1 MKKNDDKNRIKLW
14 QERLRKNKAAMRDE
28 HARMKKRTDLYDGT
42 REIEKTPGAK
52 SEGPADK
59 ASGVRNI
66 VAELV
71 EAQVDPSVPM
81 PKITARKEEDEAL
94 AKIAEDFLRNETD
107 RLPFERLNDLDE
119 RISPV
124 QGGDYFFVEW
134 DSERHTHDTQGELC
148 VSLLHPRQ
156 VILQDGVNEI
166 NDMDFVIVNMAMTKN
181 HVKTKYGVDV
191 SMEGESNPDSRGG
204 KGIAD
209 DVVTVHFGYFRN
221 EKGGIGRYTWV
232 NDTELEYLEDYQ
244 ARKGKKCKKCG
255 ADMTGL
261 SECRYCGST
270 KVEEIDSD
278 KFQLYED
285 IQLSNGETISQY
297 EEVWEYPTELQEAA
311 KLVFG
316 ENFRGVENGLMMDEM
331 GNLYEAQPQL
341 VQKNREIPYYKPDI
355 YPIIPRLNV
364 SKWGKVLGDSDVDKI
379 MDQQNMI
386 KKCDSRIQEKL
397 DKGGSAIGISEET
410 DFEQTDEQLKII
422 RFKSPADASMF
433 RLLNIQVDPSMDQAV
448 AADQYEQARNILGIT
463 NSLQGRP
470 DPTATSGVAK
480 QIAVAQSAGRLESKR
495 IMKNAA
501 YADLYEVMFK
511 FILAYSD
518 EPRDVR
524 HKNIDGSTTYSQ
536 FNKYDFLRQDAAGE
550 WYWNDEFLFS
560 VDNASTLAG
569 NREAMWQEIRM
580 NLQTGAFGDPKNI
593 ETLIMFWNM
602 MAGQHYPFAAEV
614 KEQLEQQRQNQMPQ
628 QPMQFAP
635 HGGALPL
642 SRGNAEHFPME
653 SDMQGEQLQGVSD
666 NMNMMGGLNN
676 AL

>member
-1 MKKNDDKNRIKLW
+1 MARLQLW
-14 QERLRKNKAAMRDE
+14 QERLRKNEAAMGDE
-28 HARMKKRTDLYDGT
+28 HARMQKRTALYDGA
-42 REIEKTPGAK
+42 RDIEKTPGAK
-52 SEGPADK
+52 SQGPADK
-59 ASGVRNI
+59 ATGVRNI

-71 EAQVDPSVPM
+71 ESQVDPSVPM
-81 PKITARKEEDEAL
+81 PKMTARRQEEESL

-107 RLPFERLNDLDE
+107 RLPFERMNDLDE

-124 QGGDYFFVEW
+124 QGGDFFFVEW
-134 DSERHTHDTQGELC
+134 DSERHTHETQGELC

-156 VILQDGVNEI
+156 VILQNGVNEI
-166 NDMDFVIVNMAMTKN
+166 NDMDFVIVNMSMTKN

-191 SMEGESNPDSRGG
+191 SAEGESDPFSRGG
-204 KGIAD
+204 IGVAD

-221 EKGGIGRYTWV
+221 EKGGIGRYAWV
-232 NDTELEYLEDYQ
+232 NDIELEYLEDYQ
-244 ARKGKKCKKCG
+244 ARKQKKCKQCG
-255 ADMTGL
+255 ANMAGL
-261 SECRYCGST
+261 DKCRYCGST
-270 KVEEIDSD
+270 KAEESDSD
-278 KFQLYED
+278 TFQLFED
-285 IQLSNGETISQY
+285 IQRAEEFGGNISQF
-297 EEVWEYPTELQEAA
+297 EEVWEYPE
-311 KLVFG
+311 
-316 ENFRGVENGLMMDEM
+316 GVENELMMDEM
-331 GNLYEAQPQL
+331 GNAFEAIPQL
-341 VQKNREIPYYKPDI
+341 VQKPREIPYYKPDV

-379 MDQQNMI
+379 TDQQNMI
-386 KKCDSRIQEKL
+386 KKCDSRIQEKM
-397 DKGGSAIGISEET
+397 DKGGSAIIVGEET
-410 DFEQTDEQLKII
+410 DIETTDEQFKII
-422 RFKSPADASMF
+422 RVKNPKEANIL
-433 RLLNIQVDPSMDQAV
+433 RLLNMQMDPSMDQAI
-448 AADQYEQARNILGIT
+448 ANDNYEQARNTLGIT

-511 FILAYSD
+511 FLLAYSD
-518 EPRDVR
+518 EPRAVR
-524 HKNIDGSTTYSQ
+524 HKNIDGTTTYSQ

-550 WYWNDEFLFS
+550 WYWCDEFLFS

-580 NLQTGAFGDPKNI
+580 NLQTGAFGNPNNI

-614 KEQLEQQRQNQMPQ
+614 KEQLEQQKQQQMQ
-628 QPMQFAP
+628 QQMQAGQMQGGGMPGFAP
-635 HGGALPL
+635 
-642 SRGNAEHFPME
+642 E
-653 SDMQGEQLQGVSD
+653 SDMGGGTPD

>member
-1 MKKNDDKNRIKLW
+1 MEKKNEKNLLKIW
-14 QERLRKNKAAMRDE
+14 QERLLKNEAAMRDE
-28 HARMKKRTDLYDGT
+28 HARMQKRAALYDGT
-42 REIEKTPGAK
+42 RDIEKTPGAK
-52 SEGPADK
+52 SETPADK
-59 ASGVRNI
+59 ATGVRNI

-81 PKITARKEEDEAL
+81 PKMTARKKEDEAL
-94 AKIAEDFLRNETD
+94 AKIAEDYLRNETD

-134 DSERHTHDTQGELC
+134 DSDRHTHETQGELC

-156 VILQDGVNEI
+156 VILQNGVNEI

-181 HVKTKYGVDV
+181 HVKTKYGMDV
-191 SMEGESNPDSRGG
+191 SMEGESDPHARGG
-204 KGIAD
+204 QGIAD

-221 EKGGIGRYTWV
+221 EKGGIGRFTWV

-261 SECRYCGST
+261 SECRYCGS
-270 KVEEIDSD
+270 KKAEETDSD
-278 KFQLYED
+278 TFQLFED
-285 IQLSNGETISQY
+285 IQRDEIFGGPISRF
-297 EEVWEYPTELQEAA
+297 EEVMEYPE
-311 KLVFG
+311 
-316 ENFRGVENGLMMDEM
+316 GVENELMMDEW
-331 GNLYEAQPQL
+331 GNAYEAIPQL
-341 VQKNREIPYYKPDI
+341 VKRPREIPYYKPDV
-355 YPIIPRLNV
+355 YPIVPRLNV

-386 KKCDSRIQEKL
+386 KKCDSRTQEKL
-397 DKGGSAIGISEET
+397 DKGGSAIIVGEET
-410 DFEQTDEQLKII
+410 ELEQTDEQLKMIRVKNPKEANII
-422 RFKSPADASMF
+422 
-433 RLLNIQVDPSMDQAV
+433 RLLNIQVDPSMDQAI
-448 AADQYEQARNILGIT
+448 ANDNYEQARNILGIT

-511 FILAYSD
+511 FLLAYSD
-518 EPRDVR
+518 EPRAVR
-524 HKNIDGSTTYSQ
+524 HKNIDGSTTYSK

-580 NLQTGAFGDPKNI
+580 NLQTGAFGNPNNI

-614 KEQLEQQRQNQMPQ
+614 KEQLEQQKQQQMQ
-628 QPMQFAP
+628 QPMKGGQIPGFAP
-635 HGGALPL
+635 
-642 SRGNAEHFPME
+642 E
-653 SDMQGEQLQGVSD
+653 SDMADLGAEDSTG
-666 NMNMMGGLNN
+666 NAMNMMGGMNN

>member
-1 MKKNDDKNRIKLW
+1 MKLKKEKNNLQIW
-14 QERLRKNKAAMRDE
+14 QERLRKNEAAMRPE
-28 HARMKKRTDLYDGT
+28 QERMKKRTALYEGT
-42 REIEKTPGAK
+42 RSIDKTPDAK
-52 SEGPADK
+52 SKGPADK

-66 VAELV
+66 VAELI

-81 PKITARKEEDEAL
+81 PKLTARKQEDEQL

-134 DSERHTHDTQGELC
+134 DSERHTHETQGELC

-156 VILQDGVNEI
+156 VILQNGVNEI
-166 NDMDFVIVNMAMTKN
+166 NDMDFVIVNVSMTKN
-181 HVKTKYGVDV
+181 HVKAKYGIDV
-191 SMEGESNPDSRGG
+191 SMEGESDPESRGG
-204 KGIAD
+204 EGVAD

-232 NDTELEYLEDYQ
+232 NDVELESLEDYQ
-244 ARKGKKCKKCG
+244 ARRVKKCTKCG
-255 ADMTGL
+255 SDMTGL
-261 SECRYCGST
+261 EACRYCGNT
-270 KVEEIDSD
+270 KAEESNSD

-297 EEVWEYPTELQEAA
+297 EETWEYPE
-311 KLVFG
+311 
-316 ENFRGVENGLMMDEM
+316 GVSENGLMMDEL
-331 GNLYEAQPQL
+331 GNLYEAQPEL
-341 VQKNREIPYYKPDI
+341 VKKNREIPYYKPDV
-355 YPIIPRLNV
+355 YPIIPRVNV
-364 SKWGKVLGDSDVDKI
+364 SAWGRLLGDCDVDKI
-379 MDQQNMI
+379 SDQQNMI
-386 KKCDSRIQEKL
+386 KKCDSRTQEKL
-397 DKGGSAIGISEET
+397 DKGGSAIIAGEET
-410 DFEQTDEQLKII
+410 EIEQTDRQFKII
-422 RFKSPADASMF
+422 RVKNPADANMI
-433 RLLNIQVDPSMDQAV
+433 RLLNMQMDPSMDQAI
-448 AADQYEQARNILGIT
+448 ANDCYEQARNILGIT

-495 IMKNAA
+495 IMKNQA
-501 YADLYEVMFK
+501 YAELYEVMFK
-511 FILAYSD
+511 FLLAYSD
-518 EPRDVR
+518 EPRAVR

-580 NLQTGAFGDPKNI
+580 NLQQGAFGDPKNI

-614 KEQLEQQRQNQMPQ
+614 KEQLEQQRMNQMQMQ

-635 HGGALPL
+635 
-642 SRGNAEHFPME
+642 E
-653 SDMQGEQLQGVSD
+653 SDMPTDQAVPG

>member
-1 MKKNDDKNRIKLW
+1 MKKKETKNNLQIW
-14 QERLRKNKAAMRDE
+14 QERLRKNEAAMRPE
-28 HARMKKRTDLYDGT
+28 QERMKKRTALYEGT
-42 REIEKTPGAK
+42 RSIDKTPDAK
-52 SEGPADK
+52 SKGPADK

-66 VAELV
+66 VAELI

-81 PKITARKEEDEAL
+81 PKLTARKQEDEQL

-134 DSERHTHDTQGELC
+134 DSERHTHETQGELC

-156 VILQDGVNEI
+156 VILQNGVNEI
-166 NDMDFVIVNMAMTKN
+166 NDMDFVIVNVSMTKN
-181 HVKTKYGVDV
+181 HVKAKYGIDV
-191 SMEGESNPDSRGG
+191 SMEGESDPESRGG
-204 KGIAD
+204 EGVAD

-232 NDTELEYLEDYQ
+232 NDVELESLEDYQ
-244 ARKGKKCKKCG
+244 ARRVKKCTKCG
-255 ADMTGL
+255 SDMTGL
-261 SECRYCGST
+261 EACRYCGNT
-270 KVEEIDSD
+270 KAEESNSD

-297 EEVWEYPTELQEAA
+297 EETWEYPTELQEAA

-316 ENFRGVENGLMMDEM
+316 ENFRGVSENGLMMDEL
-331 GNLYEAQPQL
+331 GNLFEAQPEL
-341 VQKNREIPYYKPDI
+341 VKKNREIPYYKPDV
-355 YPIIPRLNV
+355 YPIIPRVNV
-364 SKWGKVLGDSDVDKI
+364 SAWGRLLGDSDVDKI
-379 MDQQNMI
+379 SDQQNMI
-386 KKCDSRIQEKL
+386 KKCDSRTQEKL
-397 DKGGSAIGISEET
+397 DKGGSAIIAGEET
-410 DFEQTDEQLKII
+410 EIEQTDRQFKII
-422 RFKSPADASMF
+422 RVKNPADANMI
-433 RLLNIQVDPSMDQAV
+433 RLLNMQMDPSMDQAI
-448 AADQYEQARNILGIT
+448 ANDCYEQARNILGIT

-495 IMKNAA
+495 IMKNQA
-501 YADLYEVMFK
+501 YAELYEVMFK
-511 FILAYSD
+511 FLLAYSD
-518 EPRDVR
+518 EPRAVR
-524 HKNIDGSTTYSQ
+524 HKNIDGSTTYSH

-580 NLQTGAFGDPKNI
+580 NLQQGAFGDPKNI

-614 KEQLEQQRQNQMPQ
+614 KEQLEQQRQSQMQMQAQMPQ
-628 QPMQFAP
+628 GFAP
-635 HGGALPL
+635 ESNMGGQEQAIPD
-642 SRGNAEHFPME
+642 E
-653 SDMQGEQLQGVSD
+653 MQ
-666 NMNMMGGLNN
+666 MMGGLNN